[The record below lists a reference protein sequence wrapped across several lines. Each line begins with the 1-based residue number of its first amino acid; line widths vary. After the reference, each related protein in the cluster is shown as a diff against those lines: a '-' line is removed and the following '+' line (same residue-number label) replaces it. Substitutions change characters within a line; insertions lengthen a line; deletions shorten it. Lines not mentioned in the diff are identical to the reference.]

1 MAAFRVRAR
10 RTNDERR
17 RWIETN
23 ETRAMPRRWWRCR
36 RRRRGRDRRVVG
48 PSLVGSFWGFPSV
61 CVAGAGEEIDERGR
75 TIGSHEGEERR
86 WNECDG
92 MIVDERRDRGEGKG
106 AIETRR
112 ARLDDDDM
120 TTDFTRFRFSLC
132 VAQYHQYQVVG
143 RHVPTE
149 ANPEPEV
156 FRMKLW
162 ALDAVKAR
170 SKFWYVDSPR

>member
-1 MAAFRVRAR
+1 
-10 RTNDERR
+10 
-17 RWIETN
+17 
-23 ETRAMPRRWWRCR
+23 
-36 RRRRGRDRRVVG
+36 
-48 PSLVGSFWGFPSV
+48 
-61 CVAGAGEEIDERGR
+61 
-75 TIGSHEGEERR
+75 
-86 WNECDG
+86 
-92 MIVDERRDRGEGKG
+92 MIVDERRDRGVGKG

>member
-1 MAAFRVRAR
+1 
-10 RTNDERR
+10 
-17 RWIETN
+17 
-23 ETRAMPRRWWRCR
+23 
-36 RRRRGRDRRVVG
+36 
-48 PSLVGSFWGFPSV
+48 
-61 CVAGAGEEIDERGR
+61 
-75 TIGSHEGEERR
+75 
-86 WNECDG
+86 

-120 TTDFTRFRFSLC
+120 TTDFTRFRFSFC